1 MLSPQ
6 LIADIL
12 AGRRP
17 GRKHALLLS
26 KLFNTPV
33 ECWLAPEQ
41 YFNPYK
47 PHVYQGPYPPSLSH
61 LQGEALEFAQEII
74 KAFPH
79 KPSWQEFKAFKRE
92 YRKKLKKKQDN
103 EKVKNL

>member
-61 LQGEALEFAQEII
+61 LQGEALEIAKKII
-74 KAFPH
+74 EAFPQQ
-79 KPSWQEFKAFKRE
+79 PPTWQEFKLFKRQ
-92 YRKKLKKKQDN
+92 YKKSKGGAKKCQS
-103 EKVKNL
+103 